1 MASGDGGRS
10 RRETMASVAAKY
22 YAPHTQNL
30 STTHHHRNFARLS
43 KVNGTNATRLNI
55 DHDELR
61 RFSLVQ
67 VKINLQFFFFIILS
81 FCL

>member
-1 MASGDGGRS
+1 
-10 RRETMASVAAKY
+10 
-22 YAPHTQNL
+22 L

-43 KVNGTNATRLNI
+43 KVNGADTTRLNI

-67 VKINLQFFFFIILS
+67 VKINLQFCFFCDLKFSFIGSSCFEIAQ
-81 FCL
+81 C